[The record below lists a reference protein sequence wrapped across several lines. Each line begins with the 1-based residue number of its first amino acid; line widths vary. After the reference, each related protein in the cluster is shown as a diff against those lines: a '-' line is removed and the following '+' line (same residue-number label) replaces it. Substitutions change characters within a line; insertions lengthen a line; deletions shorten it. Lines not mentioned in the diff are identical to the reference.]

1 MVANVWPLKIWIPA
15 VSVVVV
21 GLLARLLGGSP
32 LLWSV
37 LAGAVVLALL
47 CGGLGIAAAQTPDAQ
62 SLAAASGGEPPAA
75 PAVVDPQPAGGVF
88 LSLCCWRS
96 CWCCAAICLTAGSS
110 SCPAEPELLS
120 DQYRPEQI
128 VPVKTF
134 LAEHQ
139 TRAAEFIRSSGPV

>member
-1 MVANVWPLKIWIPA
+1 MLRQDVVANVWPLKIWVPA

-21 GLLARLLGGSP
+21 GLLAWLLGGSP

-47 CGGLGIAAAQTPDAQ
+47 CGLVGWGLLWLLKRLTLKALPLRLAVNRLLRQPWSTLSQ
-62 SLAAASGGEPPAA
+62 LAAFSCR
-75 PAVVDPQPAGGVF
+75 
-88 LSLCCWRS
+88 LCCWRS

-120 DQYRPEQI
+120 DQYRP
-128 VPVKTF
+128 
-134 LAEHQ
+134 
-139 TRAAEFIRSSGPV
+139 